1 MKVESTAQARE
12 LPEKEPETF
21 AQLTS
26 NERQVLSKRKD
37 GFIEGAGNSVKKVD
51 SCPKEPIPHC

>member
-26 NERQVLSKRKD
+26 NERQILQWRNEFLGQSD
-37 GFIEGAGNSVKKVD
+37 FMT
-51 SCPKEPIPHC
+51 IPFALLTIL

>member
-1 MKVESTAQARE
+1 MKVESKAQARE

-26 NERQVLSKRKD
+26 NEKTNTEKPKSPYC
-37 GFIEGAGNSVKKVD
+37 EG
-51 SCPKEPIPHC
+51 II

>member
-26 NERQVLSKRKD
+26 NEETNTAVEKMNL
-37 GFIEGAGNSVKKVD
+37 
-51 SCPKEPIPHC
+51 

>member
-1 MKVESTAQARE
+1 MKVESKAQARE

-26 NERQVLSKRKD
+26 NEKTNT
-37 GFIEGAGNSVKKVD
+37 AVKKMNL
-51 SCPKEPIPHC
+51 